1 VEVEVEEVEIE
12 EGVNVAR
19 CRLPP
24 FVAGGSNFFPLY
36 QGFLI
41 LSISR
46 IASGVT
52 YQDNLALHRRL
63 SDQLVGTGCLSGW
76 HSCDRW
82 QVSPSTV
89 YQLTIRESFAN
100 RDLWGV
106 VDG

>member
-24 FVAGGSNFFPLY
+24 FVAGASNFFPLY

-46 IASGVT
+46 IA
-52 YQDNLALHRRL
+52 A
-63 SDQLVGTGCLSGW
+63 
-76 HSCDRW
+76 
-82 QVSPSTV
+82 
-89 YQLTIRESFAN
+89 
-100 RDLWGV
+100 DLWS
-106 VDG
+106 